1 MGQSI
6 LAIVQECGLDRLFV
20 GRWPIMWIGCTIMWA
35 SDVSCYPRIWFH
47 FGLVCGP
54 MRYCLWST
62 TPTDK
67 APPAPY
73 KVPGTDNLNT
83 ITK

>member
-1 MGQSI
+1 MLPLSYVESQGSGLGESI
-6 LAIVQECGLDRLFV
+6 DFSRQAQALAVRLRAPTAPQV
-20 GRWPIMWIGCTIMWA
+20 APPADLLILG
-35 SDVSCYPRIWFH
+35 V
-47 FGLVCGP
+47 
-54 MRYCLWST
+54 

>member
-1 MGQSI
+1 MLWYLYLMWSHRDQVLENRLISAVRHKRWQALAVRLRAPPAPQVAPPADLLI
-6 LAIVQECGLDRLFV
+6 LGV
-20 GRWPIMWIGCTIMWA
+20 
-35 SDVSCYPRIWFH
+35 
-47 FGLVCGP
+47 
-54 MRYCLWST
+54 

-67 APPAPY
+67 APPAPD

>member
-1 MGQSI
+1 MLPLSYVELQGSGLGESI
-6 LAIVQECGLDRLFV
+6 DFSRQAQAQVAPPADLLILRV
-20 GRWPIMWIGCTIMWA
+20 
-35 SDVSCYPRIWFH
+35 
-47 FGLVCGP
+47 
-54 MRYCLWST
+54 

>member
-1 MGQSI
+1 MLPLSYVESQGSGLGESI
-6 LAIVQECGLDRLFV
+6 DFSRQAQALAVRLRAPTAPQV
-20 GRWPIMWIGCTIMWA
+20 APPANLLILGVI
-35 SDVSCYPRIWFH
+35 
-47 FGLVCGP
+47 
-54 MRYCLWST
+54 
-62 TPTDK
+62 PTDK